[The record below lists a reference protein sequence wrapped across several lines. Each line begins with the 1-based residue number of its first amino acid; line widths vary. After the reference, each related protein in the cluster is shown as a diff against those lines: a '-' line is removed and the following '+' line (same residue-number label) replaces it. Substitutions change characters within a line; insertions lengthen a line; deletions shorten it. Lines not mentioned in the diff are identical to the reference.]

1 MVLQRIAAADVG
13 SNTVHLL
20 VADVGDGGLHEVR
33 RVVLMPRIG
42 AAVNATGRIGV
53 TKMEE
58 VGAVLRDLAV
68 VARDAGA
75 SVMLLGATEAVRKA
89 ADREEALRVFGAA
102 FGVPCELIS
111 GDAEARLA
119 FRGAVSS
126 AAPEGAALVC
136 DIGGGST
143 EVVLG
148 TAQGIDALVSL
159 PIGSGVATDRWL
171 ADDPP
176 TEAQRRAC
184 FDGVMEI
191 LRTGAIEIG
200 AGAQRP
206 APGASRGRGLFAG
219 GVDPGQRGFSAGG
232 VAVATGGTATTL
244 PVLLGRGSETTLD
257 TADLAAC
264 RAILAAAPSA
274 DIARLYA
281 LDPARARVLAGGVEI
296 VDAVRSTYDLDAITV
311 TIHGL
316 RSGMILAYAEKG
328 ARWIE
333 G

>member
-1 MVLQRIAAADVG
+1 MVRQRIAAADVG

-42 AAVNATGRIGV
+42 AAVNATGRIGAA
-53 TKMEE
+53 KIDE
-58 VGAVLRDLAV
+58 VAAVLRDLAA
-68 VARDAGA
+68 VARNARA
-75 SVMLLGATEAVRKA
+75 AVMLLGATEAVRKA
-89 ADREEALRVFGAA
+89 ADRDEALRVFGEA
-102 FGVPCELIS
+102 FGVPCELIG

-119 FRGAVSS
+119 FRGAVSA
-126 AAPEGAALVC
+126 AAPDGVALVC

-148 TAQGIDALVSL
+148 TASSIDALVSL

-171 ADDPP
+171 AGDPP
-176 TEAQRRAC
+176 TPAQRRAC
-184 FDGVMEI
+184 FAGVMEI
-191 LRTGAIEIG
+191 LA
-200 AGAQRP
+200 AGALHT
-206 APGASRGRGLFAG
+206 APGASRGRSVPARMAAI
-219 GVDPGQRGFSAGG
+219 V
-232 VAVATGGTATTL
+232 TGGTATSL
-244 PVLLGRGSETTLD
+244 PLLLGRGSETTLD

-264 RAILAAAPSA
+264 RAILADAPSA
-274 DIARLYA
+274 DIARRFA

-296 VDAVRSTYDLDAITV
+296 VDAVRATYDLDAITV

-328 ARWIE
+328 DRWIE

>member
-1 MVLQRIAAADVG
+1 VVQRIAAADVG

-53 TKMEE
+53 AKIDE
-58 VGAVLRDLAV
+58 VGGILRDLAA
-68 VARDAGA
+68 VAREAGA
-75 SVMLLGATEAVRKA
+75 GVMLLGATEAVRKA

-119 FRGAVSS
+119 FRGAVGS
-126 AAPEGAALVC
+126 AAPGGLALVC

-148 TAQGIDALVSL
+148 TAQRIEALVSL

-176 TEAQRRAC
+176 TDAQRQAC

-191 LRTGAIEIG
+191 LRTGAMEIG

-206 APGASRGRGLFAG
+206 APGASRGRNSFSG
-219 GVDPGQRGFSAGG
+219 GVDAGQRGFS
-232 VAVATGGTATTL
+232 AVATGGTATTL
-244 PVLLGRGSETTLD
+244 PVLLGRGSETTLN

-264 RAILAAAPSA
+264 RTILAAAPSA
-274 DIARLYA
+274 DIARRYA

-296 VDAVRSTYDLDAITV
+296 IDAIRTTYDLDAITV

-328 ARWIE
+328 DRWID